1 MFAKNNRRQSVII
14 YIVGIFWLGYVIA
27 MLSQF
32 YFDVKNAAND
42 EILRRQQQMQFIQE
56 SFIPV
61 VISENFNL
69 LKDRMESA
77 RKIHLIDFYILQN
90 GSEVV
95 AWYNNFNNL
104 AGINADYKV
113 FNQVLQNEDLA
124 FRTVKLMDYRFTV
137 GVFQNKKDI
146 MIQTALSMK
155 GQLIQ
160 DVVIVTS
167 LAALIVYIFLKDILN
182 LTKILSTRDRSKLS
196 SIKSLSKEGQTLIKA
211 SQSYENTKKYLEQ
224 ENRYYSD
231 SLTPAILHEMKSGQK
246 APYAFQSTMIR
257 VDLNGYTQI
266 FLEKKDEYVTDIMN
280 TYFIQARELIERYN
294 GLIYQYVGDEIV
306 FHIKEDSQN
315 SQALALACLRSVFK
329 AAQDIEDSL
338 PEGADHC
345 FKVKGSFVLGKIRF
359 VNQDSGFALSG
370 LPLIESARLLSQVD
384 DKTSSSATFYAEAAD
399 SLKELCSISDTKE
412 TLLKGFSKPSTLFRA
427 KEFTRI
433 EEALRKD
440 VSLATYF
447 RSDEDLCHIYEF
459 LTNEVASGHEDAFFT
474 VFNILKT
481 FKVGRTTEI
490 QTERFAQLLT
500 DILQLNKEKK
510 VGDKVLSATIS
521 LASNFVPSYLVK
533 ETLLEPLGLCLEHP
547 DHRVQ
552 ANAIIVLGDL
562 AKDIG
567 FLRRFVY
574 SKNNRVSADALLVSG
589 KRDLDK
595 ELSEKL
601 KEYLDSKN
609 PLFQASGRFVVKSL
623 GEHYKNSDPI
633 FYETNP
639 YLKELLTKLNLAP

>member
-1 MFAKNNRRQSVII
+1 MFAKNSGRRSVII
-14 YIVGIFWLGYVIA
+14 SIVAVFWLGYVIT
-27 MLSQF
+27 SSIQF
-32 YFDVKNAAND
+32 YINVKKVTED
-42 EILRRQQQMQFIQE
+42 EILRRQQQMQFVQE

-61 VISENFNL
+61 VLSDNKTLF
-69 LKDRMESA
+69 KDRMEGA
-77 RKIHLIDFYILQN
+77 RKIHLVDFYILQQ
-90 GSEVV
+90 GTEVV
-95 AWYNNFNNL
+95 AWHNNFDNL
-104 AGINADYKV
+104 AGINVDYQV
-113 FNQVLQNEDLA
+113 FNQVLQNDELA

-137 GVFQNKKDI
+137 GVFQKKKEI
-146 MIQTALSMK
+146 MWQTAVSMK
-155 GQLIQ
+155 GLIIQ
-160 DVVIVTS
+160 DIVLVTI
-167 LAALIVYIFLKDILN
+167 LAGIIVYLFLKDIIS
-182 LTKILSTRDRSKLS
+182 LTKILSTRDRSKLAS
-196 SIKSLSKEGQTLIKA
+196 VKSLSKEGQTLLKA
-211 SQSYENTKKYLEQ
+211 TQSYENTKQYLEH

-280 TYFIQARELIERYN
+280 AYFIQARELIERYN

-306 FHIKEDSQN
+306 FHIKEGPQN
-315 SQALALACLRSVFK
+315 SQAMALACLRSVFK

-338 PEGADHC
+338 PTEADHC

-384 DKTSSSATFYAEAAD
+384 DKTSSSATFYAEASD
-399 SLKELCSISDTKE
+399 SLKELCTIADTKE
-412 TLLKGFSKPSTLFRA
+412 TLLKGFSKPSTLYRA
-427 KEFTRI
+427 KEFTSV
-433 EEALRKD
+433 EEALSKD
-440 VSLATYF
+440 ITLLTYF
-447 RSDEDLCHIYEF
+447 RSDEELCYAYKFIVKGLE
-459 LTNEVASGHEDAFFT
+459 SGNDSAFFT
-474 VFNILKT
+474 AFNILKT
-481 FKVGRTTEI
+481 FKLKMSTEVQADGFTQFLSAVI
-490 QTERFAQLLT
+490 E
-500 DILQLNKEKK
+500 LNQKQKAN
-510 VGDKVLSATIS
+510 DKVLSAVIS

-533 ETLLEPLGLCLEHP
+533 EGLLEQLGICLEHS

-562 AKDIG
+562 AKDIA

-595 ELSEKL
+595 ELTEKL

-623 GEHYKNSDPI
+623 GEHYKNADPI

-639 YLKELLTKLNLAP
+639 MLKDLLRKIA

>member
-1 MFAKNNRRQSVII
+1 MFAKNRRQSVVISII
-14 YIVGIFWLGYVIA
+14 AVFWLGYVVTSSA
-27 MLSQF
+27 QF
-32 YFDVKNAAND
+32 YMNVKKATED
-42 EILRRQQQMQFIQE
+42 EILRRQQQMQFVQE
-56 SFIPV
+56 SFIPAV
-61 VISENFNL
+61 LSDNESLF
-69 LKDRMESA
+69 KDRLESA
-77 RKIHLIDFYILQN
+77 RKIHLVDFYILQK
-90 GSEVV
+90 GTDVI
-95 AWYNNFNNL
+95 AWHNNFNNL
-104 AGINADYKV
+104 DGINVDYQV
-113 FNQVLQNEDLA
+113 FNQILQNDELA

-137 GVFQNKKDI
+137 GVFQKKNDI
-146 MIQTALSMK
+146 MWHTALNMK
-155 GQLIQ
+155 GLIIQ
-160 DVVIVTS
+160 DILIVTL
-167 LAALIVYIFLKDILN
+167 LAGLIVYVFLKDILS
-182 LTKILSTRDRSKLS
+182 LTKILSTRDRSKLAS
-196 SIKSLSKEGQTLIKA
+196 VKSFSKEGLTLLKA
-211 SQSYENTKKYLEQ
+211 TQSYENTKQYLEH

-280 TYFIQARELIERYN
+280 AYFIQARELIERYN

-306 FHIKEDSQN
+306 FHIKEGSQN
-315 SQALALACLRSVFK
+315 SQAMALACLRSVFK

-338 PEGADHC
+338 PAEADHC

-384 DKTSSSATFYAEAAD
+384 DKASSSATFYAEASE
-399 SLKELCSISDTKE
+399 SLKELCTIADTKE
-412 TLLKGFSKPSTLFRA
+412 TLLKGFSKPSTLYRA
-427 KEFTRI
+427 KEFTKV
-433 EEALRKD
+433 EEALDRD
-440 VSLATYF
+440 VTLLTYF
-447 RSDEDLCHIYEF
+447 RSDEDLVYAYEF
-459 LTNEVASGHEDAFFT
+459 LTKKLMAGNDSAFFT
-474 VFNILKT
+474 AFNILKT
-481 FKVGRTTEI
+481 FKVKMSTEN
-490 QTERFAQLLT
+490 QADGFTRFLS
-500 DILQLNKEKK
+500 DILNLNRENKAN
-510 VGDKVLSATIS
+510 DKVLSAAIS
-521 LASNFVPSYLVK
+521 LASNFVPPYLVK
-533 ETLLEPLGLCLEHP
+533 ENLLEQLGVCLEHS

-562 AKDIG
+562 AKDIA

-595 ELSEKL
+595 ELTEKL

-623 GEHYKNSDPI
+623 GEHYRSSDPI

-639 YLKELLTKLNLAP
+639 HLKELLTKLSA